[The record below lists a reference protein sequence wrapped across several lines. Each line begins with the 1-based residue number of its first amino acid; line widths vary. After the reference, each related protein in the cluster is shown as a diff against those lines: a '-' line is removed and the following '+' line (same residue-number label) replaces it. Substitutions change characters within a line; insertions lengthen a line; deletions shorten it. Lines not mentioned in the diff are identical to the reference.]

1 VNTLGIPQ
9 AHPALVKRRGPI
21 SYMLYMV
28 ELKSLF
34 FFSEKGSTFRV
45 FSIEIEITHYSNTNE
60 LPAPVASFSFP
71 KTHTHTHF
79 PVHRAC
85 KTLIVIPHQTRP
97 YQWTQ
102 TIRIGLNSA

>member
-1 VNTLGIPQ
+1 
-9 AHPALVKRRGPI
+9 
-21 SYMLYMV
+21 MLYMV

-34 FFSEKGSTFRV
+34 FFRKKGNPLMVFPQEGSSTF
-45 FSIEIEITHYSNTNE
+45 SHSTTTE
-60 LPAPVASFSFP
+60 LHAPVALFLFL
-71 KTHTHTHF
+71 KTYPLTHSLA
-79 PVHRAC
+79 RGGY